1 MADYTIDLTGW
12 LGDVQRNLDACL
24 ADLAQ
29 VCNAAERQTYAENLA
44 AQRFG
49 VSRLVLNHAPQLA
62 ENASER
68 AARTCFLQAIGQFIG
83 FLDKLIASRRAVD
96 AGITITRNIVGNE
109 DLEAYM
115 VEYMDAQIAIVARD
129 QSLSNPKKIDFFN
142 GLDATIRTTA
152 LQYFQLRR
160 TMEHHQDTTTA
171 DLTYSI
177 RRIALFV
184 EDKEVRELPYTVEAG
199 QRVEMRVLTE
209 ERKYPAGTK
218 IVLSPEDAYDLV
230 VTLRHFIVPEVFRA
244 HLGK

>member
-12 LGDVQRNLDACL
+12 LGDVQRDLDACL

-29 VCNAAERQTYAENLA
+29 VCSAAEQRTYADNLA
-44 AQRFG
+44 AHRFG

-68 AARTCFLQAIGQFIG
+68 AARTCFIQAIGKFIG
-83 FLDKLIASRRAVD
+83 FLDKLIASRRAIET
-96 AGITITRNIVGNE
+96 GITITRNIVGHE

-115 VEYMDAQIAIVARD
+115 IEYMDAQIALVARD
-129 QSLSNPKKIDFFN
+129 QALSNPKKIDFFN
-142 GLDATIRTTA
+142 GLDPTIRTMT

-160 TMEHHQDTTTA
+160 TMEHHQDTPTA
-171 DLTYSI
+171 ELTYSI
-177 RRIALFV
+177 RRLALFV
-184 EDKEVRELPYTVEAG
+184 ENKEVKELPYAVEPG
-199 QRVEMRVLTE
+199 QRVEMRALTE
-209 ERKYPAGTK
+209 ERKYPAGVK

-230 VTLRHFIVPEVFRA
+230 FSMRHFIVPEVFRA